1 MNKLFA
7 GPYDHEFGHELF
19 SFQARVRAMT
29 KNYEEIVV
37 CTKPQMNF
45 LYKDFAVGFVDCN
58 DNKRIESYKDYDNLS
73 QEDCRV
79 NEFRGLVNY
88 KQRFV
93 RYGQVI
99 DDKYD
104 LVFHARTKKCGMCPN
119 LPLETWD
126 LVYQGLKDEY
136 KIAFVGTKQEA
147 YCPEGAKDLR
157 GLPLS
162 DLADV
167 MRSSKLVAGYSSG
180 PIHFASLCGTPHLTW
195 GGHRLRTIFRYTH
208 VWNPFKTPCY
218 VFENLEDM
226 GYLKRRARFFRTPL
240 DLFERKYVNLI
251 DCKTFKMPT
260 VNDLLIAIRKI
271 LNG

>member
-19 SFQARVRAMT
+19 SFQAIVRAHA
-29 KNYEEIVV
+29 KNYEEVVV
-37 CTKPQMNF
+37 CSKPQMEF
-45 LYKDFAVGFVDCN
+45 LYEDFATKFVSRN
-58 DNKRIESYKDYDNLS
+58 DIDISLYKEYDKLS
-73 QEDCRV
+73 QEDCSV
-79 NEFRGLVNY
+79 NKFRGLTRH
-88 KQRFV
+88 KQEYV
-93 RYGQVI
+93 KYGQI
-99 DDKYD
+99 INQNYD
-104 LVFHARTKKCGMCPN
+104 LVFHARTKKSGMCPN

-126 LVYQGLKDEY
+126 LVYQGLKGQY

-147 YCPEGAKDLR
+147 YCPKGAEDLR

-195 GGHRLRTIFRYTH
+195 GGHRLRTVFRYTH
-208 VWNPFKTPCY
+208 LWNPFQTPCY
-218 VFENLEDM
+218 LFEKLEDIE
-226 GYLKRRARFFRTPL
+226 YLKRRARFFRTPL
-240 DLFERKYVNLI
+240 NLFERKYVNLI
-251 DCKTFKMPT
+251 DSKTFKMPT